1 MRSAGERAAL
11 TLPLPSIW
19 CGSWHPSLEAT
30 NSFLTD
36 DGMNR
41 CEVSLDDAADLDARA
56 TALLP
61 RPKLPVVVFC
71 DSGRRAAFAKA
82 VLERQGFEYVINAGG
97 VNAVMECLLAS
108 L

>member
-1 MRSAGERAAL
+1 VRSAGERAAL

-19 CGSWHPSLEAT
+19 C
-30 NSFLTD
+30 
-36 DGMNR
+36 
-41 CEVSLDDAADLDARA
+41 EVSLDDAADLEARA